1 MIISEKL
8 LNELQIL
15 NTDIEN
21 ILVTKSL
28 TTFQLDTFFKSF
40 EKRRYNILSE
50 IKLYIK
56 TIDTNYSAEL
66 SNNILKIFVPETIP
80 SYKNLKT
87 HTYKRIL
94 LNVAEVTKEFK
105 GVFDNK
111 VFIFIKI
118 FDDITGWDIDN
129 KYIKPISDA
138 LISSGVIKDDNISK
152 MYYAVKGEY
161 STTPHA
167 EIYVIDS
174 SKIDNFIE
182 NSIL

>member
-1 MIISEKL
+1 MANAKILEK
-8 LNELQIL
+8 
-15 NTDIEN
+15 
-21 ILVTKSL
+21 KSL
-28 TTFQLDTFFKSF
+28 VVD
-40 EKRRYNILSE
+40 E
-50 IKLYIK
+50 IKGK
-56 TIDTNYSAEL
+56 FENAKSVVVFD
-66 SNNILKIFVPETIP
+66 P
-80 SYKNLKT
+80 
-87 HTYKRIL
+87 RG

-105 GVFDNK
+105 GVFDSK